1 MRGSGPLLSTTSTTA
16 GCFRGFLHTHPPAH
30 MGMPGFSTQDS
41 DTVGGHRHLERS
53 QPLVYPL
60 AGGCAMSMWEAA
72 RGLAGRRGVAAR
84 VARAVAV
91 EATSARR

>member
-1 MRGSGPLLSTTSTTA
+1 MRGSGPLLLTTTTTA

-41 DTVGGHRHLERS
+41 ETAGGHRHMERG

-60 AGGCAMSMWEAA
+60 TG
-72 RGLAGRRGVAAR
+72 
-84 VARAVAV
+84 
-91 EATSARR
+91 